1 VLIMENLKVRKNI
14 SVNFTGDQWELYTE
28 SMNCSAAVYTLNE
41 YLEHLVN
48 EGQYDKKTVLN
59 KMFDKMKDFSSY
71 GACDSEPIWFIQKVV
86 EEIYG

>member
-1 VLIMENLKVRKNI
+1 MNNLKIRKNI
-14 SVNFTGDQWELYTE
+14 SVNFTADQWELYTE

-48 EGQYDKKTVLN
+48 EGEYDKKTVLN
-59 KMFDKMKDFSSY
+59 KMMEKMRNFSSY
-71 GACDSEPIWFIQKVV
+71 GACDSEPIYFLETVL